1 MLCGV
6 INGTTTLNNAILKL
20 MKDTDIKITKAGT
33 VVLLA
38 TGGTI
43 AGIGKDGKSTGYR
56 AGQLSAEEI
65 LEKVPGLEHLAPV
78 VPIQICNINSDDIT
92 SDIWIETVHLINSL
106 AANPLVSSF
115 VILHGTDTMEETAY
129 FLNLTLKTEKPVII
143 TGSMRPATS
152 MSADS
157 YLNIYESV
165 LVATSPEAV
174 GKGVLIVFSDQI
186 FTARS
191 MTKASTYS
199 VKAISGGESGSIGII
214 RDDEVFFYGK
224 SIKKH
229 TIYTEFDVSD
239 ITTLPRVSIVYFAT
253 DQNPAMIKYAASIS
267 DGLVIAGAGAG
278 EFSKLFAEE
287 IKKTTIPVVIS
298 SRVNDGIITQGN
310 LLCKET
316 VAANNLQ
323 PQKAAILLR
332 LALTKTTDYN
342 ELFRI
347 FSTY

>member
-1 MLCGV
+1 MD
-6 INGTTTLNNAILKL
+6 IN
-20 MKDTDIKITKAGT
+20 ITKEGT
-33 VVLLA
+33 VVVLA

-43 AGIGKDGKSTGYR
+43 AGIGSKGKSTGYR
-56 AGQLSAEEI
+56 SGQLSAEEI
-65 LEKVPGLEHLAPV
+65 LDKVPGLENLASI

-92 SDIWIETVHLINSL
+92 SDIWIETVHFINKL
-106 AANPLVSSF
+106 AENPLVSSF

-129 FLNLTLKTEKPVII
+129 FLNLTLKTKKPVVI

-165 LVATSPEAV
+165 LVATDQEAI

-191 MTKASTYS
+191 ITKASTYS
-199 VKAISGGESGSIGII
+199 VKALSGGENGSIGII

-229 TIYTEFDVSD
+229 TVYTEFDVSA
-239 ITTLPRVSIVYFAT
+239 ISSLPKVSIVYFAT
-253 DQNPAMIKYAASIS
+253 DQDPAIMRYAASIS
-267 DGLVIAGAGAG
+267 DGIVIAGAGAG
-278 EFSKLFAEE
+278 EFSQLFKEE
-287 IKKTTIPVVIS
+287 IQKTDIPVVIS
-298 SRVNDGIITQGN
+298 SRVNDGIITHGN
-310 LLCKET
+310 LLCKGT

-332 LALTKTTDYN
+332 LALTKTKDYK
-342 ELFRI
+342 ELLRI

>member
-1 MLCGV
+1 MD
-6 INGTTTLNNAILKL
+6 IN
-20 MKDTDIKITKAGT
+20 ITKEGT
-33 VVLLA
+33 VVVLA

-43 AGIGKDGKSTGYR
+43 AGIGSKGKSTGYR
-56 AGQLSAEEI
+56 SGQLSAEEI
-65 LEKVPGLEHLAPV
+65 LDKVPGLENLAPI

-92 SDIWIETVHLINSL
+92 SDIWIETVHFINKL
-106 AANPLVSSF
+106 AENPLVSSF

-129 FLNLTLKTEKPVII
+129 FLNLTLKTKKPVVI

-165 LVATSPEAV
+165 LVATDQEAF

-191 MTKASTYS
+191 ITKASTYS
-199 VKAISGGESGSIGII
+199 VKALSGGENGSIGII

-229 TIYTEFDVSD
+229 TVYTEFDISE
-239 ITTLPRVSIVYFAT
+239 ISSLPKVSIVYFAT
-253 DQNPAMIKYAASIS
+253 DQDPAIMRYAASIS
-267 DGLVIAGAGAG
+267 DGIVIAGAGAG
-278 EFSKLFAEE
+278 EFSQLFKEE
-287 IKKTTIPVVIS
+287 IQKTDIPVVIS

-310 LLCKET
+310 LLCKGT

-332 LALTKTTDYN
+332 LALTKTKDYK
-342 ELFRI
+342 ELLRI

>member
-1 MLCGV
+1 
-6 INGTTTLNNAILKL
+6 
-20 MKDTDIKITKAGT
+20 
-33 VVLLA
+33 
-38 TGGTI
+38 
-43 AGIGKDGKSTGYR
+43 
-56 AGQLSAEEI
+56 
-65 LEKVPGLEHLAPV
+65 
-78 VPIQICNINSDDIT
+78 
-92 SDIWIETVHLINSL
+92 
-106 AANPLVSSF
+106 
-115 VILHGTDTMEETAY
+115 MEETAY
-129 FLNLTLKTEKPVII
+129 FLNLTLKTKKPVVI

-165 LVATSPEAV
+165 LVATDQEAI

-191 MTKASTYS
+191 ITKASTYS
-199 VKAISGGESGSIGII
+199 VKALSGGENGSIGII

-229 TIYTEFDVSD
+229 TVYTEFDISE
-239 ITTLPRVSIVYFAT
+239 ISSLPKVSIVYFAT
-253 DQNPAMIKYAASIS
+253 DQDPAIMRYAASIS
-267 DGLVIAGAGAG
+267 DGIVIAGAGAG
-278 EFSKLFAEE
+278 EFSQLFKEE
-287 IKKTTIPVVIS
+287 IQKTDIPVVIS

-310 LLCKET
+310 LLCKGT

-332 LALTKTTDYN
+332 LALTKTKDYK
-342 ELFRI
+342 ELLRI

>member
-1 MLCGV
+1 
-6 INGTTTLNNAILKL
+6 
-20 MKDTDIKITKAGT
+20 MKETDINITKEGT
-33 VVLLA
+33 VVVLA

-43 AGIGKDGKSTGYR
+43 AGIGSKGKSTGYR
-56 AGQLSAEEI
+56 SGQLSAEEI
-65 LEKVPGLEHLAPV
+65 LDKVPGLENLAPI

-92 SDIWIETVHLINSL
+92 SDIWIETVHFINKL
-106 AANPLVSSF
+106 AENPLVSSF

-129 FLNLTLKTEKPVII
+129 FLNLTLKTKKPVVI

-165 LVATSPEAV
+165 LVATDQEAI

-191 MTKASTYS
+191 ITKASTYS
-199 VKAISGGESGSIGII
+199 VKALSGGENGSIGII

-229 TIYTEFDVSD
+229 TVYTEFDVSD
-239 ITTLPRVSIVYFAT
+239 ISSLPKVSIVYFAT
-253 DQNPAMIKYAASIS
+253 DQDPAIMRYAASIS
-267 DGLVIAGAGAG
+267 DGIVIAGAGAG
-278 EFSKLFAEE
+278 EFSQLFKEE
-287 IKKTTIPVVIS
+287 IQKTDIPVVIS

-310 LLCKET
+310 LLCKGT

-332 LALTKTTDYN
+332 LALTKTKDYK
-342 ELFRI
+342 ELLRI

>member
-1 MLCGV
+1 MD
-6 INGTTTLNNAILKL
+6 IN
-20 MKDTDIKITKAGT
+20 ITKEGT
-33 VVLLA
+33 VVVLA

-43 AGIGKDGKSTGYR
+43 AGIGSKGKSTGYR
-56 AGQLSAEEI
+56 SGQLSAEEI
-65 LEKVPGLEHLAPV
+65 LDKVPGLENLAPI

-92 SDIWIETVHLINSL
+92 SDIWIETVHFINKL
-106 AANPLVSSF
+106 AENPLVSSF

-129 FLNLTLKTEKPVII
+129 FLNLTLKTKKPVVI

-165 LVATSPEAV
+165 LVATDQEAI

-191 MTKASTYS
+191 ITKASTYS
-199 VKAISGGESGSIGII
+199 VKALSGGENGSIGII

-229 TIYTEFDVSD
+229 TVYTEFDISE
-239 ITTLPRVSIVYFAT
+239 ISSLPKVSIVYFAT
-253 DQNPAMIKYAASIS
+253 DQDPAIMRYAASIS
-267 DGLVIAGAGAG
+267 DGIVIAGAGAG
-278 EFSKLFAEE
+278 EFSQLFKEE
-287 IKKTTIPVVIS
+287 IQKTDIPVVIS

-310 LLCKET
+310 LLCKGT

-332 LALTKTTDYN
+332 LALTKTKDYK
-342 ELFRI
+342 ELLRI